1 MNIAVVE
8 DDIKDIHRLEI
19 LFQKCKEN
27 SSHHINVDFY
37 HSGEQFLKVSADKK
51 YHLVIMDIYMD
62 EIDGIETARR
72 FKGSNKET
80 LIAFLTYSKEDIW
93 RAVGTH
99 ECFDYIQK
107 AELDETRLEK
117 LLSDV
122 FSQWALKEKRLVFK
136 ASRQEI
142 SLRICNIQ
150 YVTAHDKYT
159 AVVLK
164 DGKEY
169 NYRIAFSQLV
179 SGLEEEHNFIT
190 CTRGVLLNMDYI
202 ENTDGK
208 VFEMKDGM
216 KFPIRRNGRRQIIDQ
231 YHEYQFEKLDKQEVF
246 E

>member
-19 LFQKCKEN
+19 LFQKYNEG
-27 SSHHINVDFY
+27 SFRHLNVDFY
-37 HSGEQFLKVSADKK
+37 RSGNQFLEESADKK
-51 YHLVIMDIYMD
+51 YHLVIMDIYLD

-72 FKGSNKET
+72 FKISNKEP

-93 RAVGTH
+93 RAVQTH

-107 AELDETRLEK
+107 ADLNEARLEK
-117 LLSDV
+117 LLTDV
-122 FSQWALKEKRLVFK
+122 LAQWDLKEKRLVFK

-142 SLRICNIQ
+142 SLRISNIQ
-150 YVTAHDKYT
+150 YIAARDKYT
-159 AVVLK
+159 TVVLK

-179 SGLEEEHNFIT
+179 SGLEEEPNFIN
-190 CTRGVLLNMDYI
+190 CTRGVFLNMDYI
-202 ENTDGK
+202 ENTDGN